1 MLMWYSL
8 YEFYE
13 LFPSLSRSFN
23 IYFYCPDAEH
33 IENPNPLYDNL
44 LAFCSQR
51 LLLHKPFSFQML
63 SVLRE
68 TSAVSLKVA
77 CALLHINLVYGESCA
92 QGAEGHAAFYQVVK
106 SYRL

>member
-1 MLMWYSL
+1 MISWYSV

-23 IYFYCPDAEH
+23 MYFYCPDAEH
-33 IENPNPLYDNL
+33 IEPPSNDNL
-44 LAFCSQR
+44 LAFRSER
-51 LLLHKPFSFQML
+51 LFLHKPFSFQM

-68 TSAVSLKVA
+68 TSALSLKVA

-92 QGAEGHAAFYQVVK
+92 QGAEGRAVFYQVVK

>member
-1 MLMWYSL
+1 MLNTLRIPIPSMITSL
-8 YEFYE
+8 HSV
-13 LFPSLSRSFN
+13 LKD
-23 IYFYCPDAEH
+23 C
-33 IENPNPLYDNL
+33 
-44 LAFCSQR
+44 FCT
-51 LLLHKPFSFQML
+51 KPFSFQML